1 MPSYFVSKFPSRSED
16 RVRGF
21 QTRGNNR
28 VILPAQTT
36 HKTMNTKTQERCVE
50 IEGWYPRLVNMWPT
64 IYTLLTQIRIGYSYI
79 CRFTYSF
86 VCIINLLF
94 LMTILWYEY
103 TAVYFSYFTYWWTW
117 GLFPFLAIVKK
128 AALRKRPFVDIC
140 LHFF

>member
-1 MPSYFVSKFPSRSED
+1 
-16 RVRGF
+16 
-21 QTRGNNR
+21 
-28 VILPAQTT
+28 
-36 HKTMNTKTQERCVE
+36 MNTKTQERCVE

-103 TAVYFSYFTYWWTW
+103 TAVYFSYFTY
-117 GLFPFLAIVKK
+117 
-128 AALRKRPFVDIC
+128 
-140 LHFF
+140 